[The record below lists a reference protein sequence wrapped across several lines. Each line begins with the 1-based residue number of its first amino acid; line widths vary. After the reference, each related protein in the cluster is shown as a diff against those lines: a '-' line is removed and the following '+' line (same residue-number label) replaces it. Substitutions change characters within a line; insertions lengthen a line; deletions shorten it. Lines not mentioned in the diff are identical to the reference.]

1 LVRKTPDHL
10 NRVEIIGRRIP
21 DAVFLHIIRDGR
33 DVVASLYRASKIWK
47 KNYSIQQ
54 CIDYWNSAINKTK
67 KLLEKPNHHLI
78 VYEQLVSDYDKIV
91 NSLFEMIRLKKMNN
105 LQKVYNASVK
115 QIIGHKESWKE
126 NNFLRIKIRSTFS
139 DTFDKDEQTFIE
151 SALNLDIYEELKQ
164 V

>member
-1 LVRKTPDHL
+1 
-10 NRVEIIGRRIP
+10 
-21 DAVFLHIIRDGR
+21 
-33 DVVASLYRASKIWK
+33 
-47 KNYSIQQ
+47 
-54 CIDYWNSAINKTK
+54 
-67 KLLEKPNHHLI
+67 
-78 VYEQLVSDYDKIV
+78 
-91 NSLFEMIRLKKMNN
+91 MNN